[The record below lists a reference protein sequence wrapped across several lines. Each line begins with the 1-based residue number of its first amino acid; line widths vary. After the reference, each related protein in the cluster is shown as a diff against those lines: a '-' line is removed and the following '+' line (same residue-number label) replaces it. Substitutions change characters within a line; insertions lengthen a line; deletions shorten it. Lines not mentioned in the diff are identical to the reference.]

1 MKMRFKLDGKKITRA
16 KVKELIGEERLKNL
30 IEETKETMREDPLI
44 ENDFWIG
51 NGMLTI
57 DADPWA

>member
-51 NGMLTI
+51 NGMHTI